1 MSGDTGHHSGSQWAR
16 DIHGVWKEA
25 SREGKNRRTLYF
37 CECPDKHKM
46 KLCKPSGKPGI
57 RYIRPYFA
65 QISSGHKH
73 TREGEIIACR
83 SGGESMQHRAAKH
96 MLREM
101 VGEFQYV
108 SKRCKACHTNVIEDG
123 RDATIILETQSTDK
137 RWRYDCMLIRH
148 GIRVAA
154 LEIYHKHATAEEK
167 VISTRSNGIAIAE
180 FRAEDVN
187 AMKGS
192 TFLENLRPLSYTCQH
207 CLLNASKSWILR
219 CHAEDRKEL
228 QLWESVIA
236 DAYHRDYNER
246 KRRLHDDMMWMSTR
260 CTDEINQWRFK
271 ETTITE
277 EYNRLWEIG
286 QWKIRK
292 ETSGMF
298 YYSVY
303 HPPPYTN
310 GIYAPYE
317 MICVKGRT
325 PGDTLCEIRST

>member
-1 MSGDTGHHSGSQWAR
+1 MSDDTVHHIGSQWAR
-16 DIHGVWKEA
+16 NVHCDWRHA
-25 SREGKNRRTLYF
+25 SREDIRRGTLYF
-37 CECPDKHKM
+37 CECPDKHRV
-46 KLCKPSGKPGI
+46 KLVKPSGESGK
-57 RYIRPYFA
+57 RHFQPYFA
-65 QISSGHKH
+65 HISSGHKH

-123 RDATIILETQSTDK
+123 KDATIILETQSTDK

-154 LEIYHKHATAEEK
+154 LEIYHTHATAEEK
-167 VISTRSNGIAIAE
+167 VLSTRRDGIAIAE

-192 TFLENLRPLSYTCQH
+192 TLLENLRPLSYTCQR
-207 CLLNASKSWILR
+207 CLLDASKSWIMR
-219 CHAEDRKEL
+219 CHAEERKEL
-228 QLWESVIA
+228 QLWESVMA

-246 KRRLHDDMMWMSTR
+246 KRRLHDDMMWMSTW
-260 CTDEINQWRFK
+260 CTEEINQWHLI
-271 ETTITE
+271 ETTITD
-277 EYNRLWEIG
+277 EYHRLWHAVKQKTKRG
-286 QWKIRK
+286 TTRVL
-292 ETSGMF
+292 

-317 MICVKGRT
+317 MVCHIT
-325 PGDTLCEIRST
+325 D